1 MVQLCAATVYARLLG
16 RHHRPRTTF
25 RITITRLLV
34 PKEPSGRNPSS
45 RYIDSVPPQI
55 NELEYFFPRGIAI
68 GYPSTVPP
76 PLALMRRS
84 APSSAALAT
93 PSRLWSRTTKKHV
106 VLQSGGS
113 TSIVPYPLIRPGSST
128 RGPNRHHPTTS
139 GASST

>member
-1 MVQLCAATVYARLLG
+1 MAPLNLLLSHSFSNQVILSYGWLQIVRMVHARD
-16 RHHRPRTTF
+16 HRLRTTF

-45 RYIDSVPPQI
+45 ANIDSVPPQI
-55 NELEYFFPRGIAI
+55 NELEYFFPWGIAI

-76 PLALMRRS
+76 PLALMKRS

-93 PSRLWSRTTKKHV
+93 PSRLWSRSTKKHV

-113 TSIVPYPLIRPGSST
+113 TSILS
-128 RGPNRHHPTTS
+128 
-139 GASST
+139 

>member
-34 PKEPSGRNPSS
+34 PKEPSGRNPTS

-55 NELEYFFPRGIAI
+55 NELEYFFPCGMAI

-76 PLALMRRS
+76 PFSAIKRS
-84 APSSAALAT
+84 APVNAAFAT
-93 PSRLWSRTTKKHV
+93 PSRLWSRSTKKHV
-106 VLQSGGS
+106 VLQSGGE
-113 TSIVPYPLIRPGSST
+113 TSISP
-128 RGPNRHHPTTS
+128 
-139 GASST
+139 